1 MAYNFL
7 IVDDSSTA
15 RMIIKKIIG
24 LSKVGVGGIYE
35 AENGQEGLK
44 ILDKEWI
51 DLVFAD
57 INMPVMSSHE
67 MIKIRSKHGLL
78 KKMPVV
84 IISSDGSEIMV
95 EEMMAAGVKA
105 YLRKPFT
112 PESIKKILFEILG
125 GSNE

>member
-15 RMIIKKIIG
+15 RTIIKKIIG

-57 INMPVMSSHE
+57 INMPVMSGHE
-67 MIKIRSKHGLL
+67 MIKIMSKHGLL

-84 IISSDGSEIMV
+84 IVSSDGSEIMV

-112 PESIKKILFEILG
+112 PETIKKILYEILG

>member
-1 MAYNFL
+1 MAFNFL

-57 INMPVMSSHE
+57 INMPVMSGHE
-67 MIKIRSKHGLL
+67 MIKIMSNHGLL

-112 PESIKKILFEILG
+112 PETIKNILYEILG

>member
-1 MAYNFL
+1 MAFNFL

-24 LSKVGVGGIYE
+24 ISKVGVGGIYE

-57 INMPVMSSHE
+57 INMPVMSGHE
-67 MIKIRSKHGLL
+67 MIKTMSKHGLL

-112 PESIKKILFEILG
+112 PETIKKILFEILG